1 MIFLF
6 KKPKLVIDCFTD
18 RPDVFNFSKIDYAH
32 KFYPEWWKQ
41 TPKSFMT
48 NFYKSSTIKKC
59 RGIIDTYK
67 YGAMVPLWSDLALN
81 IKDKQ
86 YQWQFSDL
94 KTKSDIHAPEQW
106 NTYANPTNYGHL
118 KIMSPWYIN
127 CKSDTK
133 FYWSIPFWNHAIDIP
148 YHVIPGM
155 LEFKY
160 NHAIH
165 INMMINL
172 QKDFM
177 HTIKAYTPMAHIIPI
192 SDKELVIKHHL
203 VSREEFS
210 NLFENTTF
218 SFTNKYQIHK
228 NNIDKQESKCPFN
241 FLRRSK

>member
-1 MIFLF
+1 MQG
-6 KKPKLVIDCFTD
+6 
-18 RPDVFNFSKIDYAH
+18 DYR
-32 KFYPEWWKQ
+32 YLQ
-41 TPKSFMT
+41 T
-48 NFYKSSTIKKC
+48 
-59 RGIIDTYK
+59 
-67 YGAMVPLWSDLALN
+67 GAMVPLWCDLALK
-81 IKDKQ
+81 IKDKN
-86 YQWQFSDL
+86 YEWQFSDFM
-94 KTKSDIHAPEQW
+94 TKGDLHSSKQW
-106 NTYANPTNYGHL
+106 DMYANPTDYGHL
-118 KIMSPWYIN
+118 KIESPWYIN

-133 FYWSIPFWNHAIDIP
+133 FYWTTPFWNHAIDTP
-148 YHVIPGM
+148 YHIMPGV

-160 NHAIH
+160 NHVIN

-210 NLFENTTF
+210 NLSENITF

>member
-1 MIFLF
+1 MLFLF
-6 KKPKLVIDCFTD
+6 KKPKLVIDCFTN

-41 TPKSFMT
+41 TPKSYMS
-48 NFYKSSTIKKC
+48 NFYKRSTIKKC
-59 RGIIDTYK
+59 RGIIDNYR
-67 YGAMVPLWSDLALN
+67 YGAMVPLWCDLALSVKN
-81 IKDKQ
+81 KQ
-86 YQWQFSDL
+86 YQWQFSDF
-94 KTKSDIHAPEQW
+94 TTRCEIHESKQW
-106 NTYANPTNYGHL
+106 DTFADPTNYGHL
-118 KIMSPWYIN
+118 KIVSPWHIN

-133 FYWSIPFWNHAIDIP
+133 FYWTLPFWNHAIDIS

-160 NHAIH
+160 NHAIN

-172 QKDFM
+172 QQDFT
-177 HTIKAYTPMAHIIPI
+177 HIIKAYTPMVHMIPV

-203 VSREEFS
+203 ISKEEFN
-210 NLFENTTF
+210 NLFDNMTH

-228 NNIDKQESKCPFN
+228 NNIDRQESKCPFN